1 MGLPAAFSPAKLVC
15 AVLLHDTLLLEKL
28 TPRLRRDFGEI
39 DFQSEP
45 LAFDFTEYYRNE
57 MGSGLL
63 RVFFS
68 FATLMDPAR
77 LSEAKLAT
85 NQIEQEFSAAGA
97 RLVNVDPGL
106 LFESRFVLATTK
118 DYSHRIPLQDGIYAE
133 VTLLYT
139 QKQFRPLPWTYPD
152 YRSSDYRRILTIIR
166 GLYRGERKH

>member
-1 MGLPAAFSPAKLVC
+1 MGLPAPFSPAKLVC
-15 AVLLHDTLLLEKL
+15 AVLLRDTLLLEKL
-28 TPRLRRDFGEI
+28 TARLRREFGEI

-77 LSEAKLAT
+77 LSDAKLAT
-85 NQIEQEFSAAGA
+85 NHIEEEFSADGA
-97 RLVNVDPGL
+97 RQVNVDPGL

-118 DYSHRIPLQDGIYAE
+118 DYSHRIPLQNGIYAE

-152 YRSSDYRRILTIIR
+152 YRSSEYHRILSRIR
-166 GLYRGERKH
+166 ALFRAEHTH